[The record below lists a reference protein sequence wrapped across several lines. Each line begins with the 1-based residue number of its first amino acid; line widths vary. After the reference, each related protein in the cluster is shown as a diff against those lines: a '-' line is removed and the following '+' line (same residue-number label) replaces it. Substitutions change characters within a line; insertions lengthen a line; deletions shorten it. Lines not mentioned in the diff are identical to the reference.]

1 MMAQINGLALADI
14 PQVKNLLCSVSTYGT
29 SFFKAF
35 RKNLSNIIP
44 PITHDINKIKSEVW
58 HDLSAVYYKYEDE
71 FQKKAFR
78 EVVTDISKK
87 VEAGNWD
94 SIYQR
99 LYRIERQN

>member
-1 MMAQINGLALADI
+1 MAQNNGLAFANI
-14 PQVKNLLCSVSTYGT
+14 PQIENLLYNVSTYGSSLFNT
-29 SFFKAF
+29 I
-35 RKNLSNIIP
+35 RKKVSNIIP
-44 PITHDINKIKSEVW
+44 PINHDINEIKSEVW

-94 SIYQR
+94 SIYKR